1 MLLLSS
7 ATRIFATERPPPLRC
22 RCWPHPCVA
31 VQMTYSRLLE
41 HPFQFASI
49 SRGQP
54 CVGSEYCTYGPLQR
68 LIFGAKTHG
77 VRSSMTVP
85 RSVSPDLRPAAKP
98 YQGTIFFRPFF
109 FLLVDSFLLSLL
121 DFPSCAFLA
130 ASLVWPAAAGVS
142 SVLLGSPGWPVAAGV
157 ASVLGV
163 VSAVPFAEF
172 SVVGGAFGSAAAAG
186 PASPPS
192 VAGVTLSA
200 LLVVPLVLPGVT
212 VATIP
217 VVVAPCDGLPPLNIS
232 IPVSLSESGVI
243 VGFPVVA
250 AARNSCPGP
259 VRIRLS
265 GFLINAS
272 RCRGA
277 FCSAVIHATA
287 LGSVCGV
294 GAPRAF
300 NRLLALGPSG
310 DKG

>member
-98 YQGTIFFRPFF
+98 YQGKIFFRPFF

-121 DFPSCAFLA
+121 DFPSCAAASALA
-130 ASLVWPAAAGVS
+130 ASLVCPAAAGIS
-142 SVLLGSPGWPVAAGV
+142 PVLLGSAGWPVAAGV
-157 ASVLGV
+157 AGVLGV

-172 SVVGGAFGSAAAAG
+172 SVVGGAFGSPVAAG

-200 LLVVPLVLPGVT
+200 LLVLPGVT

-265 GFLINAS
+265 GFSITAS

-287 LGSVCGV
+287 LASGCGI

-300 NRLLALGPSG
+300 NRLLALGTSG

>member
-1 MLLLSS
+1 
-7 ATRIFATERPPPLRC
+7 
-22 RCWPHPCVA
+22 
-31 VQMTYSRLLE
+31 
-41 HPFQFASI
+41 
-49 SRGQP
+49 
-54 CVGSEYCTYGPLQR
+54 
-68 LIFGAKTHG
+68 
-77 VRSSMTVP
+77 
-85 RSVSPDLRPAAKP
+85 
-98 YQGTIFFRPFF
+98 
-109 FLLVDSFLLSLL
+109 
-121 DFPSCAFLA
+121 A

-172 SVVGGAFGSAAAAG
+172 SVVGGAFGSPVAAG

-243 VGFPVVA
+243 VGFPVLA

-259 VRIRLS
+259 VRIRLG

-277 FCSAVIHATA
+277 FCCALIQATA
-287 LGSVCGV
+287 LGSGCRIVAPWACVGLVALVACGV
-294 GAPRAF
+294 
-300 NRLLALGPSG
+300 
-310 DKG
+310 D